1 MMMTE
6 KEMRAQRAAAAR
18 RREMKR
24 KRVMRNR
31 MILAGV
37 IFALTLIIA
46 GVTMVIHTNKANAAA
61 EEYEYIPTHN
71 GTFVEFTHVVK
82 GGESV
87 GTIAAKYIQQYGS
100 DETVDAV
107 VDRIINY
114 SGLDRKEATYH
125 LQPGDQLIVPLWIAE
140 DRNPHHSDAN
150 YSCTEES
157 QN

>member
-1 MMMTE
+1 MMTE

-37 IFALTLIIA
+37 IFALALIIA

-100 DETVDAV
+100 DETVDDV

-140 DRNPHHSDAN
+140 DRNPHHSGTVT
-150 YSCTEES
+150 CTEES

>member
-37 IFALTLIIA
+37 IFALALIIA

-87 GTIAAKYIQQYGS
+87 GTIAAKYIQQ
-100 DETVDAV
+100 
-107 VDRIINY
+107 
-114 SGLDRKEATYH
+114 
-125 LQPGDQLIVPLWIAE
+125 
-140 DRNPHHSDAN
+140 
-150 YSCTEES
+150 
-157 QN
+157 

>member
-37 IFALTLIIA
+37 IFALALIIA

-100 DETVDAV
+100 DETVDDV

-114 SGLDRKEATYH
+114 SGLDRKESTYH

-140 DRNPHHSDAN
+140 DRNPHHSGTVT
-150 YSCTEES
+150 CTEES

>member
-1 MMMTE
+1 MMMRE

-37 IFALTLIIA
+37 IFALALIIA
-46 GVTMVIHTNKANAAA
+46 GVTMVIYTNKANAAA

-100 DETVDAV
+100 DETVDDV
-107 VDRIINY
+107 VDRTINY

-140 DRNPHHSDAN
+140 DRNPHHSGTVT
-150 YSCTEES
+150 CTEES

>member
-37 IFALTLIIA
+37 IFALALIIA

-100 DETVDAV
+100 DETVDDV

-114 SGLDRKEATYH
+114 SGLDRREATYH

-140 DRNPHHSDAN
+140 DRNPHHSGTVT
-150 YSCTEES
+150 CTEES

>member
-37 IFALTLIIA
+37 IFALALIIA

-100 DETVDAV
+100 DETVDDV

-114 SGLDRKEATYH
+114 SGLERKEATYH

-140 DRNPHHSDAN
+140 DRNPHHSGTVT
-150 YSCTEES
+150 CTEES